1 MADPVVRV
9 LDFEGPLDLLIHLI
23 EKNKMDIYDI
33 PIVSITDQY
42 ISYLHSFTET
52 DLEAASQ
59 FLVMASLLLQIKSR
73 MLLPKT
79 ELEDEDEADPRDML
93 VQMLLEYR
101 CIKAVAKQLE
111 TMKQTAAR
119 QHTRRPY
126 FADSKLRTRR
136 PYFAD
141 SKLRN
146 LHYYPV
152 SELLLALAGLSGS
165 LRRQIAVV
173 DRQEY
178 DVGSKMQEIVKL
190 LENYPEGIEFEKA
203 FVKSGSSGEMVASFL
218 AVLELLRLQVVRIS
232 QSMAFAPIYIFL
244 RTVHEPVLIGG
255 EPDAAG

>member
-93 VQMLLEYR
+93 VRMLLEYR
-101 CIKAVAKQLE
+101 CIKAVAKQME

-119 QHTRRPY
+119 QH
-126 FADSKLRTRR
+126 TRR

-178 DVGSKMQEIVKL
+178 DVGAKMQEIVKL

>member
-33 PIVSITDQY
+33 PIVSITEQY
-42 ISYLHSFTET
+42 IAYLHSLTEL

-79 ELEDEDEADPRDML
+79 ELEEEDETDPREML

-101 CIKAVAKQLE
+101 CIKAVARQLE
-111 TMKQTAAR
+111 TMKSEAAR
-119 QHTRRPY
+119 QHVRKPF
-126 FADSKLRTRR
+126 FADN
-136 PYFAD
+136 
-141 SKLRN
+141 KLRN
-146 LHYYPV
+146 LRSYPV
-152 SELLLALAGLSGS
+152 SELLLALAGLTSP
-165 LRRQIAVV
+165 LHRQVAVV

-178 DVGSKMQEIVKL
+178 DVGAKMQDIIRL
-190 LENYPEGIEFEKA
+190 LGDYPEGIEFEKA
-203 FVKSGSSGEMVASFL
+203 FVKTGSAGERVASFL

-232 QSMAFAPIYIFL
+232 QSHVFAPIYLFL
-244 RTVHEPVLIGG
+244 RTVPEPVLIGG
-255 EPDAAG
+255 EPDAAGV

>member
-23 EKNKMDIYDI
+23 EKNKMDIYDL

-73 MLLPKT
+73 MLLPET

-119 QHTRRPY
+119 QHTR
-126 FADSKLRTRR
+126 K

-178 DVGSKMQEIVKL
+178 DVGAKMQEIVKL

>member
-126 FADSKLRTRR
+126 FADSKLR
-136 PYFAD
+136 
-141 SKLRN
+141 N

-178 DVGSKMQEIVKL
+178 DVGAKMQEIVKL

-232 QSMAFAPIYIFL
+232 QNMAFAPIYIFL
-244 RTVHEPVLIGG
+244 RTVNEPVLIGG

>member
-111 TMKQTAAR
+111 TMKLTAAR
-119 QHTRRPY
+119 QH
-126 FADSKLRTRR
+126 TRR

-178 DVGSKMQEIVKL
+178 DVGAKMQEIVKL

>member
-126 FADSKLRTRR
+126 FADSKLR
-136 PYFAD
+136 
-141 SKLRN
+141 N

-178 DVGSKMQEIVKL
+178 DVGAKMQEIVKL
-190 LENYPEGIEFEKA
+190 LENYPKGIEFEKA

>member
-1 MADPVVRV
+1 MSDPVVRV

-79 ELEDEDEADPRDML
+79 EPEDEDEADPRDML

-126 FADSKLRTRR
+126 FADSKLR
-136 PYFAD
+136 
-141 SKLRN
+141 N

-152 SELLLALAGLSGS
+152 IELLLALAGLSGS

-178 DVGSKMQEIVKL
+178 DVGAKMQEIVKL

>member
-23 EKNKMDIYDI
+23 EKNKMYIYDI

-79 ELEDEDEADPRDML
+79 ELVDEDEADPRDML

-126 FADSKLRTRR
+126 FADSKLR
-136 PYFAD
+136 
-141 SKLRN
+141 N

-178 DVGSKMQEIVKL
+178 DVGAKMQEIVKL

>member
-101 CIKAVAKQLE
+101 CIKAVAKQME

-119 QHTRRPY
+119 QH
-126 FADSKLRTRR
+126 TRR

-178 DVGSKMQEIVKL
+178 DVGTKMQEIVKL

>member
-1 MADPVVRV
+1 MSDPVVRV

-79 ELEDEDEADPRDML
+79 EPEDEDEADPRDML

-126 FADSKLRTRR
+126 FADSKLR
-136 PYFAD
+136 
-141 SKLRN
+141 N

-152 SELLLALAGLSGS
+152 IELLLALAGLSGS

-178 DVGSKMQEIVKL
+178 DVGAKMQEIVKL

-218 AVLELLRLQVVRIS
+218 AVLELLSLQVVRIS

>member
-126 FADSKLRTRR
+126 FADSKLR
-136 PYFAD
+136 
-141 SKLRN
+141 N

-178 DVGSKMQEIVKL
+178 DVGSKMQEIVKM

>member
-101 CIKAVAKQLE
+101 SIKAVAKQLE

-119 QHTRRPY
+119 QH
-126 FADSKLRTRR
+126 TRR

-178 DVGSKMQEIVKL
+178 DVGAKMQEIVKL

>member
-1 MADPVVRV
+1 MSDPVVRV

-79 ELEDEDEADPRDML
+79 EPEDEDEADPRDML

-119 QHTRRPY
+119 QHTR
-126 FADSKLRTRR
+126 K

-178 DVGSKMQEIVKL
+178 DVGAKMQEIVKL

>member
-1 MADPVVRV
+1 MADPVGRV

-79 ELEDEDEADPRDML
+79 EPEDEDEADPRDML

-101 CIKAVAKQLE
+101 GIKAVAKQLE

-119 QHTRRPY
+119 QH
-126 FADSKLRTRR
+126 TRR

-178 DVGSKMQEIVKL
+178 DVGAKMQESVKL

>member
-79 ELEDEDEADPRDML
+79 EPEDEDEADPRDML

-126 FADSKLRTRR
+126 FADSKLR
-136 PYFAD
+136 
-141 SKLRN
+141 N

-178 DVGSKMQEIVKL
+178 DVGAKMQEIVKL
-190 LENYPEGIEFEKA
+190 LENYPEGIEFERA
-203 FVKSGSSGEMVASFL
+203 FVKSGSSGEKVASFL

>member
-119 QHTRRPY
+119 QHTR
-126 FADSKLRTRR
+126 K

-244 RTVHEPVLIGG
+244 RPVHEPVLIGG

>member
-126 FADSKLRTRR
+126 FADSKLR
-136 PYFAD
+136 
-141 SKLRN
+141 N

-178 DVGSKMQEIVKL
+178 DVGAKMQEIVKL

-232 QSMAFAPIYIFL
+232 QNMAFAPIYIFL

>member
-101 CIKAVAKQLE
+101 LWRVCP
-111 TMKQTAAR
+111 AR
-119 QHTRRPY
+119 CGARLRWWTGRSMTWAPRCRR
-126 FADSKLRTRR
+126 L
-136 PYFAD
+136 
-141 SKLRN
+141 
-146 LHYYPV
+146 
-152 SELLLALAGLSGS
+152 
-165 LRRQIAVV
+165 
-173 DRQEY
+173 
-178 DVGSKMQEIVKL
+178 
-190 LENYPEGIEFEKA
+190 
-203 FVKSGSSGEMVASFL
+203 
-218 AVLELLRLQVVRIS
+218 
-232 QSMAFAPIYIFL
+232 
-244 RTVHEPVLIGG
+244 
-255 EPDAAG
+255 

>member
-79 ELEDEDEADPRDML
+79 ELEDEDEADPRAML

-119 QHTRRPY
+119 QH
-126 FADSKLRTRR
+126 TRR

-178 DVGSKMQEIVKL
+178 DVGAKMQEIVKL

>member
-59 FLVMASLLLQIKSR
+59 FLVMASLLLQKKSR

-101 CIKAVAKQLE
+101 CIKAVAKQME

-119 QHTRRPY
+119 QH
-126 FADSKLRTRR
+126 TRR

-178 DVGSKMQEIVKL
+178 DVGAKMQEIVKL

>member
-101 CIKAVAKQLE
+101 CIKAVAKQME

-119 QHTRRPY
+119 QH
-126 FADSKLRTRR
+126 TRR

-178 DVGSKMQEIVKL
+178 DVGAKMQEIVKL

>member
-126 FADSKLRTRR
+126 FADSKLR
-136 PYFAD
+136 
-141 SKLRN
+141 N

-178 DVGSKMQEIVKL
+178 DVGSKMQEIVKM

-232 QSMAFAPIYIFL
+232 QSMAFAPIYRFL

>member
-126 FADSKLRTRR
+126 FADSKLR
-136 PYFAD
+136 
-141 SKLRN
+141 N

-232 QSMAFAPIYIFL
+232 QSMAFAPIYIYL

>member
-79 ELEDEDEADPRDML
+79 EPEDEDEADPRDML

-101 CIKAVAKQLE
+101 CIKAVAKQME

-126 FADSKLRTRR
+126 FADSKLR
-136 PYFAD
+136 
-141 SKLRN
+141 N
-146 LHYYPV
+146 LHYYQV

-178 DVGSKMQEIVKL
+178 DVGAKMQEIVKL

>member
-9 LDFEGPLDLLIHLI
+9 PDFEGPLDLLIHLI

-119 QHTRRPY
+119 QHTR
-126 FADSKLRTRR
+126 K

>member
-126 FADSKLRTRR
+126 FADSKLR
-136 PYFAD
+136 
-141 SKLRN
+141 N

-178 DVGSKMQEIVKL
+178 DVGAKMQEIVKL

-244 RTVHEPVLIGG
+244 HTVHEPVLIGG

>member
-42 ISYLHSFTET
+42 ISYLHSLTEL

-79 ELEDEDEADPRDML
+79 EMEEEDEADPREML

-101 CIKAVAKQLE
+101 CIKAVARQLE
-111 TMKQTAAR
+111 TMKSEAAR
-119 QHTRRPY
+119 QHVRRPF
-126 FADSKLRTRR
+126 FADSR
-136 PYFAD
+136 
-141 SKLRN
+141 LRN

-152 SELLLALAGLSGS
+152 SDLLLALAGLTGP

-173 DRQEY
+173 ERQEY
-178 DVGSKMQEIVKL
+178 DVGAKMQDIIRL
-190 LENYPEGIEFEKA
+190 LGQYPEGIEFEKA
-203 FVKSGSSGEMVASFL
+203 FVKSGSPGERVASFL
-218 AVLELLRLQVVRIS
+218 AVLELLRLNVVRIS
-232 QSMAFAPIYIFL
+232 QSQTFAPIYLFL
-244 RTVHEPVLIGG
+244 RTVPEPVLIGG
-255 EPDAAG
+255 KPDAAGV

>member
-101 CIKAVAKQLE
+101 CIKAVVKQLE

-119 QHTRRPY
+119 QHTR
-126 FADSKLRTRR
+126 K

>member
-79 ELEDEDEADPRDML
+79 EPEDEDEADPRDML

-126 FADSKLRTRR
+126 FADSKLR
-136 PYFAD
+136 
-141 SKLRN
+141 N

-178 DVGSKMQEIVKL
+178 DVGAKMQEIVKL

>member
-119 QHTRRPY
+119 QHTR
-126 FADSKLRTRR
+126 K

-152 SELLLALAGLSGS
+152 SELLLAMAGLSGS

-178 DVGSKMQEIVKL
+178 DVGAKMQEIVKL

>member
-126 FADSKLRTRR
+126 FADSKLR
-136 PYFAD
+136 
-141 SKLRN
+141 N

-178 DVGSKMQEIVKL
+178 DVGAKMQEIVKL

-255 EPDAAG
+255 EPDAAE

>member
-101 CIKAVAKQLE
+101 CIKAVAKQMDS
-111 TMKQTAAR
+111 MKQTAAR
-119 QHTRRPY
+119 QH
-126 FADSKLRTRR
+126 TRR

-178 DVGSKMQEIVKL
+178 DVGAKMQEIVKL

>member
-126 FADSKLRTRR
+126 FADSKLR
-136 PYFAD
+136 
-141 SKLRN
+141 N

-178 DVGSKMQEIVKL
+178 DVGAKMQEIVKL

-218 AVLELLRLQVVRIS
+218 AVLELRRLQVVRIS